1 MNTECALEKSAM
13 KILSINVAT
22 VGNLFV
28 TEEGEAPRRV
38 PTAFDKKPVAA
49 SVRATRLGLL
59 GDEQAD
65 LTANG
70 GINKA
75 VYAYPFEHYAFWSAQ
90 RLAALKRD
98 VPLSPGAMGENLTIS
113 GLLEDEVWVGD
124 QLQIG
129 DAIFQVTEPRV
140 PCFKFNVR
148 LGFSHASKAMLQSGA
163 TGFFLRVLKEGNIS
177 AGDVITLIAGPRQQ
191 TIRQM
196 NDVRVNGAQ
205 FDLF

>member
-1 MNTECALEKSAM
+1 M

-22 VGNLFV
+22 VGNLFLM
-28 TEEGEAPRRV
+28 EEGEAPRRV

-49 SVRATRLGLL
+49 SVRVTRLGLT

-65 LTANG
+65 LAANG
-70 GINKA
+70 GVNKA
-75 VYAYPFEHYAFWSAQ
+75 VYAYPVEHYAFWSAQ
-90 RLAALKRD
+90 CLAALKRD
-98 VPLSPGAMGENLTIS
+98 VPLSAGAMGENLTIS

-129 DAIFQVTEPRV
+129 NALFQVTEPRV

-148 LGFSHASKAMLQSGA
+148 MGFSHASKAMLQSGA
-163 TGFFLRVLKEGNIS
+163 TGFFLRVLKEGNIR
-177 AGDVITLIAGPRQQ
+177 AGDVLTLIAGPRRQ

-196 NDVRVNGAQ
+196 NDARTKGAQ

>member
-1 MNTECALEKSAM
+1 M

-38 PTAFDKKPVAA
+38 PTAYDKKPVAS
-49 SVRATRLGLL
+49 SVRVTRLGLR

-65 LTANG
+65 LIANG
-70 GINKA
+70 GVDKA
-75 VYAYPFEHYAFWSAQ
+75 VYAYPFEHYSFWAAQ

-98 VPLSPGAMGENLTIS
+98 VALSPGAMGENLTIS
-113 GLLEDEVWVGD
+113 CLLEDEVWVGD
-124 QLQIG
+124 QLHIG

-148 LGFSHASKAMLQSGA
+148 MGFSHASKAMLQSGA

-177 AGDVITLIAGPRQQ
+177 AGDAITLIAGPRKQ

-196 NDVRVNGAQ
+196 NDARCNGPQ

>member
-1 MNTECALEKSAM
+1 M

-22 VGNLFV
+22 VGNLFLV
-28 TEEGEAPRRV
+28 EEGEAPRRV

-49 SVRATRLGLL
+49 SVRVTRLGLT
-59 GDEQAD
+59 GDAQAD

-70 GINKA
+70 GFNKA
-75 VYAYPFEHYAFWSAQ
+75 VYAYPVEHYGFWSAQ
-90 RLAALKRD
+90 RLAVLRRN
-98 VPLSPGAMGENLTIS
+98 VPLAAGAMGENLTIS

-129 DAIFQVTEPRV
+129 DALFQVTEPRV

-148 LGFSHASKAMLQSGA
+148 MGFSHASKAMLQSGA
-163 TGFFLRVLKEGNIS
+163 TGFFLRVLKEGNIR
-177 AGDVITLIAGPRQQ
+177 AGDAVSLIAGPRQQ

-196 NDVRVNGAQ
+196 SDARTKGSQ

>member
-1 MNTECALEKSAM
+1 M

-28 TEEGEAPRRV
+28 TEDDEAPRRV
-38 PTAFDKKPVAA
+38 PTAFDKKPVAT
-49 SVRATRLGLL
+49 SVQVTRLGLL

-75 VYAYPFEHYAFWSAQ
+75 VYAYPSEHYAFWSAQ
-90 RLAALKRD
+90 RLAVLKRD

-113 GLLEDEVWVGD
+113 GLLEDEAWVGD
-124 QLQIG
+124 QLHIG

-148 LGFSHASKAMLQSGA
+148 MGFSHASKAMLQSGA

-177 AGDVITLIAGPRQQ
+177 AGDAIALIAGPRQQ
-191 TIRQM
+191 TIQAINEQYR
-196 NDVRVNGAQ
+196 NGPQ
-205 FDLF
+205 QDLF

>member
-1 MNTECALEKSAM
+1 M

-49 SVRATRLGLL
+49 SLRVTRRGLL

-75 VYAYPFEHYAFWSAQ
+75 VYAYPFEHYAFWSTQ

-98 VPLSPGAMGENLTIS
+98 VPLLPGAMGENLTIS

-129 DAIFQVTEPRV
+129 DVVFQVTEPRV

-148 LGFSHASKAMLQSGA
+148 MGFSHASKAMLQSGA
-163 TGFFLRVLKEGNIS
+163 TGFFLRVLKEGHIN
-177 AGDVITLIAGPRQQ
+177 AGDAITLIAGPRKLTIQQ
-191 TIRQM
+191 ITEQGQ
-196 NDVRVNGAQ
+196 NGPQ
-205 FDLF
+205 QDLF

>member
-1 MNTECALEKSAM
+1 M

-22 VGNLFV
+22 VDNLFV
-28 TEEGEAPRRV
+28 VEEGEAPRRV

-49 SVRATRLGLL
+49 SVRVTRLGLF

-65 LTANG
+65 LKANG

-75 VYAYPFEHYAFWSAQ
+75 VYAYPSEHYAFWLAQ

-113 GLLEDEVWVGD
+113 GLLEDQVWVGD
-124 QLQIG
+124 QLRLG
-129 DAIFQVTEPRV
+129 DAIFQVTEPRI

-148 LGFSHASKAMLQSGA
+148 MGFSHASKAMLQSGR
-163 TGFFLRVLKEGNIS
+163 TGFFLRVLKEGTIS
-177 AGDVITLIAGPRQQ
+177 AGDAITLIAGPRKQSIQAINEQRRNGPQQ
-191 TIRQM
+191 
-196 NDVRVNGAQ
+196 
-205 FDLF
+205 DLF

>member
-1 MNTECALEKSAM
+1 M
-13 KILSINVAT
+13 KIISINVAT

-28 TEEGEAPRRV
+28 TEAGEAPRRV

-49 SVRATRLGLL
+49 AVRVTRLGLT

-65 LTANG
+65 LAANG

-75 VYAYPFEHYAFWSAQ
+75 VYAYPSEHYAFWSAQ

-98 VPLSPGAMGENLTIS
+98 MPLSPGAMGENLTIS
-113 GLLEDEVWVGD
+113 GLLEDAVWVGD

-129 DAIFQVTEPRV
+129 DALFEVKEPRV

-148 LGFSHASKAMLQSGA
+148 MGFSHASKAMMQSGA
-163 TGFFLRVLKEGNIS
+163 TGFFLRVLKTGMIS
-177 AGDVITLIAGPRQQ
+177 AGDAISLRAGPRLQ
-191 TIRQM
+191 TIRQLHEQ
-196 NDVRVNGAQ
+196 RCNGTQ

>member
-1 MNTECALEKSAM
+1 M

-38 PTAFDKKPVAA
+38 PTAYDKKPIAG
-49 SVRATRLGLL
+49 SVSVGRFGLR

-65 LTANG
+65 ITANG

-75 VYAYPFEHYAFWSAQ
+75 VYAYPIEHYAFWSTQ
-90 RLAALKRD
+90 RRAILKRD

-113 GLLEDEVWVGD
+113 GLLENEAWVGD
-124 QLQIG
+124 QLHIG
-129 DAIFQVTEPRV
+129 DAVFQVTEPRI

-148 LGFSHASKAMLQSGA
+148 MGFSHASKAMMQSGA
-163 TGFFLRVLKEGNIS
+163 TGFFLRVLKEGGIS
-177 AGDVITLIAGPRQQ
+177 AGDAITLIAGPRKVTIQKINEQCRNGLQQ
-191 TIRQM
+191 
-196 NDVRVNGAQ
+196 
-205 FDLF
+205 DLF

>member
-1 MNTECALEKSAM
+1 M

-28 TEEGEAPRRV
+28 TENGEAPRRV

-49 SVRATRLGLL
+49 SVRVTRLGLL

-70 GINKA
+70 GVNKA

-113 GLLEDEVWVGD
+113 GLLEDEVWIGD
-124 QLQIG
+124 QLHIG

-148 LGFSHASKAMLQSGA
+148 MGFSHASKAMLQSGA
-163 TGFFLRVLKEGNIS
+163 TGFFLRVLKEGSIS
-177 AGDVITLIAGPRQQ
+177 AGDAITLIAGPRQQ
-191 TIRQM
+191 TIQAINEQYR
-196 NDVRVNGAQ
+196 NGPQ
-205 FDLF
+205 QDLF